1 MNVYDFDGTIY
12 SGDSTAD
19 FYKHCLKKYPAI
31 LLSVPKMVFAFGMY
45 LLNIYPKTKFKEIM
59 YRFLKY
65 IPDVDREVEIFWDKH
80 QSKIKAYYADTHKDD
95 DVVISA
101 SPEFLLEPICA
112 RLNVGKLIASR
123 VDKKTGKYEG
133 LNCRDTEKVRRLY
146 EWKSDAEIEDFYSD
160 SLADTPLAELAER
173 AYIVKGD
180 SLIPWDE
187 YKPPKYKMFL
197 SREFLTFVIIGV
209 INTFAGSLFALFYRS
224 FIPHDTIAFVPG
236 YVTGNVLSYFLNSIC
251 TFRDMKFGFVK
262 YLKFLLSSL
271 PNLIIQT
278 AMVQIF
284 SGIFHLPSILV
295 YGMAAIIGVPVTFVF
310 VKLFAFAKK

>member
-19 FYKHCLKKYPAI
+19 FYRHCLKKYPAI
-31 LLSVPKMVFAFGMY
+31 LLSVPGMVFAFGLY
-45 LLNIYPKTKFKEIM
+45 LLNIYPKTKFKEKM
-59 YRFLKY
+59 YKFLRY
-65 IPDVDREVEIFWDKH
+65 IPDIDAEVELFWDKH
-80 QSKIKAYYADTHKDD
+80 CSQIKAYYSDTHRDN

-101 SPEFLLEPICA
+101 SPEFLLEPICK

-123 VDKKTGKYEG
+123 VDRKTGKYEG

-146 EWKSDAEIEDFYSD
+146 EWQNDAEIEDFYSD
-160 SLADTPLAELAER
+160 SLADTPLAELAKQ

-180 SLIPWDE
+180 ALIPWGE

-224 FIPHDTIAFVPG
+224 FIPNDTIAFVPG
-236 YVTGNVLSYFLNSIC
+236 YVTGNILSYFLNSVC
-251 TFRDMKFGFVK
+251 TFRDMNFGVVK

-278 AMVQIF
+278 VMVYIF
-284 SGIFHLPSILV
+284 SGILHLPSLLV
-295 YGMAAIIGVPVTFVF
+295 YAMAAIIGVPVTFIF

>member
-31 LLSVPKMVFAFGMY
+31 LLSVPGMVWAFGLY
-45 LLNIYPKTKFKEIM
+45 LLNIYSKTKFKEKM
-59 YRFLKY
+59 YKFLKY
-65 IPDVDREVEIFWDKH
+65 VPDVDTEVQIFWDKH
-80 QSKIKAYYADTHKDD
+80 QSKIKAYYSDTHRDD

-101 SPEFLLEPICA
+101 SPEFLLEPICK

-123 VDKKTGKYEG
+123 VNKKTGNYEG
-133 LNCRDTEKVRRLY
+133 LNCRDTEKVKRLY
-146 EWKSDAEIEDFYSD
+146 EWKSDAEIDDFYSD
-160 SLADTPLAELAER
+160 SLADKPLAELAER

-180 SLIPWDE
+180 KLMPWNE
-187 YKPPKYKMFL
+187 YRPPKYKMFL

-209 INTFAGSLFALFYRS
+209 INTFAGSLFALLYRNL
-224 FIPHDTIAFVPG
+224 IPNDTIAFVPG
-236 YVTGNVLSYFLNSIC
+236 WITGNVLSYFLNSIC
-251 TFRDMKFGFVK
+251 TFRDTKFGIVK
-262 YLKFLLSSL
+262 YFKFFLSNI

-278 AMVQIF
+278 VMVQIF
-284 SGIFHLPSILV
+284 SGILHLPSLLV
-295 YGMAAIIGVPVTFVF
+295 YGMAAVIGVPVTFIF